1 MMHNTLELHGKES
14 GQIWH
19 RKVSGKNG
27 YTISNSIV
35 LNNISS
41 ASSLLVTVLHSIYN
55 VADVPLKSVHFLQ
68 AGFDRN
74 GERLLAV
81 DQRGNVYVF
90 DLIRNKY
97 ASVNPT
103 P

>member
-1 MMHNTLELHGKES
+1 MGIYLLCDLFLIDFLSKS
-14 GQIWH
+14 
-19 RKVSGKNG
+19 R
-27 YTISNSIV
+27 
-35 LNNISS
+35 
-41 ASSLLVTVLHSIYN
+41 LLVTVLHSIFN

-90 DLIRNKY
+90 DLVRNK
-97 ASVNPT
+97 
-103 P
+103 

>member
-1 MMHNTLELHGKES
+1 MFH
-14 GQIWH
+14 
-19 RKVSGKNG
+19 
-27 YTISNSIV
+27 Y
-35 LNNISS
+35 
-41 ASSLLVTVLHSIYN
+41 SLLVTVLHSIFN
-55 VADVPLKSVHFLQ
+55 VADVPLKTVHFLQ

-97 ASVNPT
+97 EMTYLSAQNFKETISSI
-103 P
+103 